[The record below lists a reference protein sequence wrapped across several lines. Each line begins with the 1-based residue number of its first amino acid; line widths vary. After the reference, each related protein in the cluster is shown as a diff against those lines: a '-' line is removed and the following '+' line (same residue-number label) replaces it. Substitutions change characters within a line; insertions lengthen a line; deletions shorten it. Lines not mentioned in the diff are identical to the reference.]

1 MLVEESVVRR
11 RGDRSR
17 FRLHLEDS
25 QRMRGG
31 CKGALVQEDVSAT
44 LSTRQN
50 QTLFQSTSQGD
61 PIPSIRSAAASSATA
76 APTRAAS
83 GTPRYKAL
91 GNSMAVPVMRW
102 LGERICL
109 LEEIAYPKASCQ
121 QETAVAIAPGNN
133 QPAVCLSSDTAKAS
147 YDVELFGTLKVGGSV
162 PIIAHG
168 K

>member
-1 MLVEESVVRR
+1 
-11 RGDRSR
+11 
-17 FRLHLEDS
+17 
-25 QRMRGG
+25 
-31 CKGALVQEDVSAT
+31 
-44 LSTRQN
+44 
-50 QTLFQSTSQGD
+50 
-61 PIPSIRSAAASSATA
+61 
-76 APTRAAS
+76 
-83 GTPRYKAL
+83 
-91 GNSMAVPVMRW
+91 MAVPVMRW

-121 QETAVAIAPGNN
+121 QETAAAIALGNN